1 MKAHKPRKERGVSL
15 VEMAIVMPLFI
26 LLLFGIMEAGW
37 MFAQQVEV
45 RHATREGA
53 RIAAVS
59 NPPPA
64 PGFAADDIKDRVC
77 NTMDLSN
84 GNVMGISVSAAGDDI
99 GDSANISV
107 TTEYQ
112 TLTGLLDPIF
122 DGLSISTTVNIR
134 LEQPRAW
141 SDAVYTAVSPASVCP

>member
-1 MKAHKPRKERGVSL
+1 MLKSRKRSERGAAM
-15 VEMAIVMPLFI
+15 VEFAIVMPLFV

-37 MFAQQVEV
+37 MFSQQVEV
-45 RHATREGA
+45 RHAAREGA

-59 NPPPA
+59 NPPLPA
-64 PGFAADDIKDRVC
+64 SFAAVDIRDRVC
-77 NTMDLSN
+77 STMNLSV
-84 GNVMGISVSAAGDDI
+84 GSVTVIDVSASGNDI
-99 GDSANISV
+99 GDSANVSV

-122 DGLSISTTVNIR
+122 NGLSISTSVDIR

-141 SDAVYTAVSPASVCP
+141 SNMMYTAVSPASVCP